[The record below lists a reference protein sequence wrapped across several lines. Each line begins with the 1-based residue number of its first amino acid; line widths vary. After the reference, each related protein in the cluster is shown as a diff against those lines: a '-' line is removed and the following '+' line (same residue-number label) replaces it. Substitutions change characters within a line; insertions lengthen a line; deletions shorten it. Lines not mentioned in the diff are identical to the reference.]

1 LTKEYAMTSKA
12 PEGQHILGTLRAEN
26 GVGVVRIED
35 RFDAGIDEV
44 WSALTEPARLAQWY
58 GEVDGDLRAGGEFRA
73 RVFASGWEGTG
84 RITAC
89 EPPCRFATVSAEAGR
104 DEAVHEVT
112 LTADGDGT
120 VIVYE
125 NQTVPLDFLWAY
137 GVGEQ
142 IHVEDLGLHL
152 TGHERNDESRWGA
165 LEPAYRELASK
176 VS

>member
-1 LTKEYAMTSKA
+1 MSNAT
-12 PEGQHILGTLRAEN
+12 EGQRILGTLRSEN

-44 WSALTEPARLAQWY
+44 WSALTDPARLAQWY

-84 RITAC
+84 RITEC
-89 EPPCRFATVSAEAGR
+89 EPPRRFATVSSEAGR

-112 LTADGDGT
+112 LTADGDHT

-125 NQTVPLDFLWAY
+125 NLSVPPDLLWAY

-142 IHVEDLGLHL
+142 IHVEDLGAHL
-152 TGHERNDESRWGA
+152 AGRERADESRWEE
-165 LEPAYRELASK
+165 LEPAYRELAAR

>member
-1 LTKEYAMTSKA
+1 MSNAS
-12 PEGQHILGTLRAEN
+12 EGQRVLGTLRSEN

-35 RFDAGIDEV
+35 RLDATVDEV
-44 WSALTEPARLAQWY
+44 WSALTEPTRLAQWY

-89 EPPCRFATVSAEAGR
+89 EPPRRFTTVSSEPDQQR
-104 DEAVHEVT
+104 ESVHEVT
-112 LTADGDGT
+112 LRADGDQT

-125 NQTVPLDFLWAY
+125 NLSVPPDLLWAF

-142 IHVEDLGLHL
+142 IHIEDLGAHL
-152 TGHERNDESRWGA
+152 AGRERADESRWA
-165 LEPAYRELASK
+165 ELEPAYRELAAQ
-176 VS
+176 VT